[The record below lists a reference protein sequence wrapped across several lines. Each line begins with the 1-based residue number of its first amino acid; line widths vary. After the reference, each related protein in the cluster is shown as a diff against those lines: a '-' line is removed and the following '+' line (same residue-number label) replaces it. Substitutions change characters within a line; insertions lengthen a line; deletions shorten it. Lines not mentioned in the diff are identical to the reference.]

1 VKRDEVKNQNEKE
14 EEKERSEKKRKK
26 KHRTNASPSIVESRR
41 CRCIPGVP
49 PLDYHSGTHCS
60 TTFLSLSLS
69 LCVSAAAAGCCCVS
83 ELSSNTHTSS
93 AAHATLEISPA
104 KMFHNWEKKTNMDD
118 EVVSRKK

>member
-1 VKRDEVKNQNEKE
+1 L
-14 EEKERSEKKRKK
+14 
-26 KHRTNASPSIVESRR
+26 II
-41 CRCIPGVP
+41 IPARIAAR
-49 PLDYHSGTHCS
+49 L
-60 TTFLSLSLS
+60 FSLSLS
-69 LCVSAAAAGCCCVS
+69 LFAFLLLLAGCCCVS